1 MLVSQNC
8 VCSSINFI
16 NKYIVVMFEYKLYF
30 VKVQN
35 IILYIKYVIRM
46 KKGYDYNILHSYFRS
61 HITETASNDFHLHK
75 HRLEHIGNS
84 TGEMRYSFLQ

>member
-1 MLVSQNC
+1 
-8 VCSSINFI
+8 
-16 NKYIVVMFEYKLYF
+16 
-30 VKVQN
+30 
-35 IILYIKYVIRM
+35 M